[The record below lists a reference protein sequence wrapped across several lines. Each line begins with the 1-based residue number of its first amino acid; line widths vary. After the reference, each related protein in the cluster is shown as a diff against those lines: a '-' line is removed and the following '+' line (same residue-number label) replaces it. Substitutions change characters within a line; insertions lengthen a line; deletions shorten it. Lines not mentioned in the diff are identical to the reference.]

1 MFIPQ
6 RVKGLNTQ
14 RKRIIMK
21 DEKIRAQKSRHYLVI
36 GLVIFSM
43 SVITAFIG
51 LITMVITVGL
61 AVSIMFFIQGYKEG
75 PDKVSRVPRFVNED
89 GSPIV
94 ESKRSPKPRVNKVE
108 PKSRTGRRHSNVPES
123 KWNLVIIFIIIAWLV
138 RQFGIFPDSVF

>member
-1 MFIPQ
+1 
-6 RVKGLNTQ
+6 
-14 RKRIIMK
+14 MK

-51 LITMVITVGL
+51 LMTMVITVGL
-61 AVSIMFFIQGYKEG
+61 AVSILFFIQGYKEG

-94 ESKRSPKPRVNKVE
+94 EIKRSPKPQVNKVE
-108 PKSRTGRRHSNVPES
+108 PKRTRKTIGFSRTGGTHSNVSES
-123 KWNLVIIFIIIAWLV
+123 KWSLVIIFIIIALLV
-138 RQFGIFPDSVF
+138 RQFVSLGDSVY